1 MRAFRY
7 KQEAREVPMRSL
19 QATGREKHIQ
29 SGAKA
34 TAKHMILLLP
44 PSVRL
49 ELVNGF
55 DRDQHEKCE
64 K

>member
-1 MRAFRY
+1 
-7 KQEAREVPMRSL
+7 L
-19 QATGREKHIQ
+19 QAMSREKHIQ

-34 TAKHMILLLP
+34 TARHMILLLL

-55 DRDQHEKCE
+55 DRNQNEKRGYVRQIWDKHEQQE
-64 K
+64 RSSGI